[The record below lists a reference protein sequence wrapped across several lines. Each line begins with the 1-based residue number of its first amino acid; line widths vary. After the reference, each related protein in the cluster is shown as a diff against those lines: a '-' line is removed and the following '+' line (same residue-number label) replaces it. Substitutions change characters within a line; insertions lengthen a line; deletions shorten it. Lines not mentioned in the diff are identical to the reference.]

1 MKKFILQITF
11 VISTLLMGINVKAQ
25 CPTITCPSDMV
36 VNNDSGL
43 CSAVVNYAA
52 PIGNDFCVTVRD
64 TLFYTGAIVNWT
76 VPAGITNLSIEARGA
91 EGSNNTSS
99 GVPAGLG
106 AIMMGDFTVNPGDVF
121 KVLVGQQYTNTL
133 GNGGGGGTFVTDI
146 SNNPLIVAGGGGGSA
161 DNTDSPNKHGQV
173 GTTGGT
179 GAGGGGIGGSAGNGG
194 SIGASF
200 ASGAGA
206 GLLTN
211 GADGWTA
218 ASGGFSFLNGG
229 SGGTA
234 NANAQGG
241 FGGGGSG
248 SSYVVG
254 GGGGGYSG
262 GGSGSN
268 SSGSGVGG
276 GGASFNSGTNQNN
289 TSGANTGHGMVVF
302 TYTNPSTLTVSQ
314 LSGLSSGSTFPVG
327 VTTNIFE
334 VSNGTQMDTCS
345 FTVTVVDTTLPVIT
359 CPTNLTTCDSVVTGI
374 SPTISDNCG
383 NETVTYL
390 LSGATTGSG
399 NGDANGMLFNVG
411 ITTVQYT
418 VADTSG
424 NVDTCSFVVEV
435 QSCVGINESSLNNIE
450 IFPNPTNGIII
461 VDFSSSVSLVDYTL
475 MSIDGKTVAQ
485 GKFSGTKLMLNL
497 ENEPQGIYFLKVEN
511 ETINYVQKV
520 FKH

>member
-1 MKKFILQITF
+1 MKKFILQMTL
-11 VISTLLMGINVKAQ
+11 VISTLLMVANVKAQ
-25 CPTITCPSDMV
+25 CPTITCLNDTV

-52 PIGNDFCVTVRD
+52 PFVIDSCAIIRD
-64 TLFYTGAIVNWT
+64 TLFYSGAIVNWT
-76 VPAGITNLSIEARGA
+76 VPTGVTNLSIEARGA

-146 SNNPLIVAGGGGGSA
+146 SNNPLIVAGGGGGSSQ
-161 DNTDSPNKHGQV
+161 DTDSPNKHGQV

-234 NANAQGG
+234 NTNAQGG

-268 SSGSGVGG
+268 SAGSGVGG

-289 TSGANTGHGMVVF
+289 SGGANSGHGMVVF
-302 TYTNPSTLTVSQ
+302 TYTNSSTLTVTQ
-314 LSGLSSGSTFPVG
+314 LAGLASGSNFPVG
-327 VTTNIFE
+327 VTTNTFE

-345 FTVTVVDTTLPVIT
+345 FNVTVIDTTLPIIT
-359 CPTNLTTCDSVVTGI
+359 CPSNVTTCDSVVTGI
-374 SPTISDNCG
+374 SPTTSDNCG
-383 NETVTYL
+383 NETVAYL

-399 NGDANGMLFNVG
+399 NGDASGTIFNVG
-411 ITTVQYT
+411 ITNVQYT
-418 VADTSG
+418 VTDTSG
-424 NVDTCSFVVEV
+424 NVEICSFDVEV
-435 QSCVGINESSLNNIE
+435 QSCVGVNENSLNNME
-450 IFPNPTNGIII
+450 IYPNPTNSTVSINLKKSIINAEYM
-461 VDFSSSVSLVDYTL
+461 LT
-475 MSIDGKTVAQ
+475 SIEGKVVQ
-485 GKFSGTKLMLNL
+485 QDRFSGTQLIIDLH
-497 ENEPQGIYFLKVEN
+497 NEPKGVYFLKIEN
-511 ETINYVQKV
+511 KV
-520 FKH
+520 MKLIKE